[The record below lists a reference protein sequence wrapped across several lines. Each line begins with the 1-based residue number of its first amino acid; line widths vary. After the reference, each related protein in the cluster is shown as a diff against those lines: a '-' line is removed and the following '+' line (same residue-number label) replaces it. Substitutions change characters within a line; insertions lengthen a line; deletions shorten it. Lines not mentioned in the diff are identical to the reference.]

1 MNTRAATLGYAGRL
15 HEGRRATMNG
25 WHYAAGVALLLAMLL
40 GETLPS
46 ALILPAFALASLAVS
61 IGAMATSYALAGARR
76 ETARLAAAIAMALA
90 IAASVLTDVHQLVP
104 YLR

>member
-1 MNTRAATLGYAGRL
+1 MNIRAATLGYTGGL
-15 HEGRRATMNG
+15 HSGARATMHG

-46 ALILPAFALASLAVS
+46 ALILPALALALFAVS
-61 IGAMATSYALAGARR
+61 LVVMAASYALHGQRR
-76 ETARLAAAIAMALA
+76 ETARLVAAIAVALA
-90 IAASVLTDVHQLVP
+90 FTASVLTDVHQLLP